1 MERSPNRH
9 RFVARAALTLA
20 ALALLVAPTE
30 LRAQDDG
37 MTADDI
43 IDRALDT
50 EALGFQTGEVT
61 MTLIIQDDSGES
73 RERRLVVRGMNEG
86 DDGRALVRVVA
97 PAEQAGQSYLFR
109 ENTNGEDDVYVFL
122 PALDDAPRRIS
133 GSQKNGSFMGT
144 HFTYADL
151 ETRDVRDGT
160 YTRHPDE
167 TIGRFPVYVIDAVPS
182 ADSDSEYARVR
193 LWIRHGDFIPLRT
206 RFFGDDGEEE
216 KTIFTE
222 ETAEDD
228 GRVYVRRMTLRPA
241 DGGATT
247 MILDAVN
254 FGADVSAAEFTPQNL
269 AN

>member
-1 MERSPNRH
+1 MLRPNPGQ
-9 RFVARAALTLA
+9 AIL
-20 ALALLVAPTE
+20 ALALVLALPAPGA
-30 LRAQDDG
+30 AQDDG
-37 MTADDI
+37 LSADDI

-50 EALGFQTGEVT
+50 DALGFQTGEVT

-73 RERRLVVRGMNEG
+73 RERRLVVRGMDDG

-109 ENTNGEDDVYVFL
+109 ENTDGEDDVYVFL

-160 YTRHPDE
+160 YTRLADE
-167 TIGRFPVYVIDAVPS
+167 TIGRFPVYVVDAVP
-182 ADSDSEYARVR
+182 APDSDSDYARVR

-206 RFFGDDGEEE
+206 RFFGDDGEVE

-222 ETAEDD
+222 ETDEDD

-247 MILDAVN
+247 MILDSVD
-254 FGADVSAAEFTPQNL
+254 FGAEVSPAEFTPQNL

>member
-1 MERSPNRH
+1 MRLFRH
-9 RFVARAALTLA
+9 TLLAAALLAIPGSTLA
-20 ALALLVAPTE
+20 
-30 LRAQDDG
+30 QDSL
-37 MTADDI
+37 TADEI

-50 EALGFQTGEVT
+50 DTLGFQTGEVT

-73 RERRLVVRGMNEG
+73 RERRLTVRGMTEG
-86 DDGRALVRVVA
+86 DSSRSLVRVIA

-109 ENTNGEDDVYVFL
+109 ENANGEDDVYVFL

-151 ETRDVRDGT
+151 ETRDVRDAT
-160 YTRHPDE
+160 YTRLEDE
-167 TIGRFPVYVIDAVPS
+167 TIGQFPVYVIDSVPNPG
-182 ADSDSEYARVR
+182 SDSEYSRVR
-193 LWIRHGDFIPLRT
+193 LWIRQSDNIPLRT
-206 RFFGDDGEEE
+206 RFFGDDGEAE

-222 ETAEDD
+222 ETAVEGD
-228 GRVYVRRMTLRPA
+228 RIYVRRMTLRPA

-247 MILDAVN
+247 MILDSVN
-254 FGADVSAAEFTPQNL
+254 FNADVAPAEFTPQNL